1 MATNTRGIRA
11 GRAFVELGVSDKL
24 SAGLRRAQKRLKA
37 FGDGVRAVGTRLAAI
52 GAAGLALL
60 AASVRSFAKAGDTLD
75 KMSNRTGVSVEALSE
90 LGFAAEQSGADLQ
103 TLEAGVRV
111 MQRTLN
117 DAERGLATA
126 KDAMAELGLSADA
139 LRGLSPEQQFKTLAE
154 ALSRIEDPS
163 KRAAVAMQI
172 FGRAGTRLLP
182 LIEGGADGIEAL
194 QEQARSLGL
203 TISTEAAAE
212 AALLTDTLNI
222 LWRTVRQGVF
232 VVGSAL
238 APAVTRLAEATS
250 RVVVSVTAWIKANRA
265 VVVAAAKVAA
275 IVALVG
281 LTLIAAGLGISVLAA
296 ALGGLATLVGAVGA
310 AMATL
315 LSPIGLVVAAV
326 VGLGVAIVRYT
337 SLGGQAVGWLMDR
350 FGELRA
356 FVERVAGGIA
366 DALAAGD
373 LALAAEVLWLGLKVA
388 WQRGVAEL
396 NAVWLEARAFFVGTA
411 QKMWFGALAAAQIVL
426 HALESAWIETTA
438 FLAKT
443 WTRFASGFQRI
454 WQNAVGFVAK
464 RMLEIQGLF
473 DSSLDVEA
481 AKQAVDD
488 QLDAKL
494 AEIDQNA
501 RRELSAREDR
511 RQRERDAAAELNEA
525 TLAEIGHRFEE
536 AQEALRIGN
545 EARIAESQRALDEA
559 RRKLDEAIE
568 TARERREAMGDE
580 SGPGRIGRDLI
591 AELEDR
597 LGGLGS
603 SLARGPSAR
612 GTFNARA
619 VQGLATEGTA
629 AERTAKA
636 TEQTARHTRQL
647 ADAAKSGGLTFA

>member
-1 MATNTRGIRA
+1 MAANTRGIRA

-37 FGDGVRAVGTRLAAI
+37 FGDGVRVVGTRLAAI
-52 GAAGLALL
+52 GAAGLAPL

-75 KMSNRTGVSVEALSE
+75 KMSKRTGVSVEALSE

-182 LIEGGADGIEAL
+182 LIEGGADSIEAL

-265 VVVAAAKVAA
+265 VVVAAAKVAT

-281 LTLIAAGLGISVLAA
+281 LTLTAAGLGISVLAA
-296 ALGGLATLVGAVGA
+296 AFGGLATLVTAAGA
-310 AMATL
+310 ALGAL

-326 VGLGVAIVRYT
+326 VGLGVAVVRYT
-337 SLGGQAVGWLMDR
+337 SLGGQALGWLMDR
-350 FGELRA
+350 FGELRDLPWEDVDLQSGA
-356 FVERVAGGIA
+356 HGFITVRRGGSTGKTKNRKSRRIPVHA
-366 DALAAGD
+366 ELRPVLAALPRKGELVFPAPATSLYPDGGGPLKERWLINNVKRLCRKCGFAKPDQYKIHTFRHAFASMLAREQVSHRYALEFMGHSSSEILD
-373 LALAAEVLWLGLKVA
+373 LYYTMYDDAAEQAIGKIA
-388 WQRGVAEL
+388 YGGVSEDG
-396 NAVWLEARAFFVGTA
+396 GTE
-411 QKMWFGALAAAQIVL
+411 KKAA
-426 HALESAWIETTA
+426 
-438 FLAKT
+438 
-443 WTRFASGFQRI
+443 
-454 WQNAVGFVAK
+454 
-464 RMLEIQGLF
+464 
-473 DSSLDVEA
+473 
-481 AKQAVDD
+481 
-488 QLDAKL
+488 
-494 AEIDQNA
+494 
-501 RRELSAREDR
+501 
-511 RQRERDAAAELNEA
+511 
-525 TLAEIGHRFEE
+525 
-536 AQEALRIGN
+536 
-545 EARIAESQRALDEA
+545 
-559 RRKLDEAIE
+559 
-568 TARERREAMGDE
+568 
-580 SGPGRIGRDLI
+580 
-591 AELEDR
+591 
-597 LGGLGS
+597 
-603 SLARGPSAR
+603 
-612 GTFNARA
+612 
-619 VQGLATEGTA
+619 
-629 AERTAKA
+629 
-636 TEQTARHTRQL
+636 
-647 ADAAKSGGLTFA
+647 

>member
-1 MATNTRGIRA
+1 MANTRGIRA

-24 SAGLRRAQKRLKA
+24 SAGLQRAQKRLKA
-37 FGDGVRAVGTRLAAI
+37 FGDGVRAVGTRLTAI
-52 GAAGLALL
+52 GAAGLAPL

-75 KMSNRTGVSVEALSE
+75 KMSKRTGVSVEALSE

-154 ALSRIEDPS
+154 ALARIEDPS

-310 AMATL
+310 ALGAL
-315 LSPIGLVVAAV
+315 LSPIGLVVVAIA
-326 VGLGVAIVRYT
+326 GLGVAIVRYT
-337 SLGGQAVGWLMDR
+337 SLGGQAVGRLMDR

-356 FVERVAGGIA
+356 FVSRVAGGIA

-373 LALAAEVLWLGLKVA
+373 ITLAAEVLWLGLKVA

-438 FLAKT
+438 FLSKT

-481 AKQAVDD
+481 AKKAVDD

-501 RRELSAREDR
+501 QRELSAREDR
-511 RQRERDAAAELNEA
+511 RRRERDAATELNEA
-525 TLAEIGHRFEE
+525 TLAEIGRRFDE
-536 AQEALRIGN
+536 AQEALRTGN

-597 LGGLGS
+597 LGGLDS

-619 VQGLATEGTA
+619 VQGLASDDA
-629 AERTAKA
+629 VAERTAKA

>member
-1 MATNTRGIRA
+1 MSNTRGIRA

-37 FGDGVRAVGTRLAAI
+37 FGDGVRAVGTRLTAI
-52 GAAGLALL
+52 GAAGLAPL

-75 KMSNRTGVSVEALSE
+75 KMAARTGVSVEALSE

-139 LRGLSPEQQFKTLAE
+139 LRGFSPEQQFKTIAE
-154 ALSRIEDPS
+154 AVGRIEDPS

-182 LIEGGADGIEAL
+182 LIEGGVDGIEAL
-194 QEQARSLGL
+194 QKQARSLGL

-250 RVVVSVTAWIKANRA
+250 RVVVSVTAWIKENRA

-296 ALGGLATLVGAVGA
+296 AMGGLATLMTAAGA
-310 AMATL
+310 ALGAL
-315 LSPIGLVVAAV
+315 LSPIGLAVAAV

-356 FVERVAGGIA
+356 FVGRVAGGIA

-373 LALAAEVLWLGLKVA
+373 IALAAEVLWLGLKVA

-438 FLAKT
+438 FLSKT

-501 RRELSAREDR
+501 QRELSAREDR
-511 RQRERDAAAELNEA
+511 RRRERDAAAELNEA
-525 TLAEIGHRFEE
+525 TLAEIGRRFEE
-536 AQEALRIGN
+536 AQEALRTGN
-545 EARIAESQRALDEA
+545 EAKITESQRALDEA

-568 TARERREAMGDE
+568 TARDRREAMDDDA
-580 SGPGRIGRDLI
+580 GPGRIGRDLI

-619 VQGLATEGTA
+619 VQGLASEGTV

-636 TEQTARHTRQL
+636 TEQTARHTRDL

>member
-52 GAAGLALL
+52 GAAGLAPL

-75 KMSNRTGVSVEALSE
+75 KMSKRTGVSVEALSE

-154 ALSRIEDPS
+154 ALARIEDPS

-296 ALGGLATLVGAVGA
+296 ALGGLATLVTASGA
-310 AMATL
+310 AMGTL

-350 FGELRA
+350 FGELQA
-356 FVERVAGGIA
+356 FVGRVAGGIA

-388 WQRGVAEL
+388 WQRGASEL

-438 FLAKT
+438 FLSKI

-501 RRELSAREDR
+501 QRELSAREDR
-511 RQRERDAAAELNEA
+511 RRRERDAAAELNEA
-525 TLAEIGHRFEE
+525 TLAEIGRRFDE
-536 AQEALRIGN
+536 AQEALRTGN

-619 VQGLATEGTA
+619 VQGLASDDA
-629 AERTAKA
+629 VAERTAKA

>member
-1 MATNTRGIRA
+1 MAANTRGIRA

-24 SAGLRRAQKRLKA
+24 TAGLRRAQKRLKA
-37 FGDGVRAVGTRLAAI
+37 FGDGVRAVGTRLTAI
-52 GAAGLALL
+52 GAAGLAPL

-75 KMSNRTGVSVEALSE
+75 KMSKRTGVSVEALSE

-103 TLEAGVRV
+103 TLEAGFRV

-154 ALSRIEDPS
+154 ALARIEDPS

-194 QEQARSLGL
+194 QDQARSLGL

-296 ALGGLATLVGAVGA
+296 ALGGLATLVTASGA
-310 AMATL
+310 AMGTL

-350 FGELRA
+350 FGELQA
-356 FVERVAGGIA
+356 FVGRVAGGIA

-388 WQRGVAEL
+388 WQRGASEL

-438 FLAKT
+438 FLSKT

-511 RQRERDAAAELNEA
+511 RRRERDAAAELNEA
-525 TLAEIGHRFEE
+525 TLAEIGRRFEE
-536 AQEALRIGN
+536 AQEALRTGN

-619 VQGLATEGTA
+619 VQGLASDDAA